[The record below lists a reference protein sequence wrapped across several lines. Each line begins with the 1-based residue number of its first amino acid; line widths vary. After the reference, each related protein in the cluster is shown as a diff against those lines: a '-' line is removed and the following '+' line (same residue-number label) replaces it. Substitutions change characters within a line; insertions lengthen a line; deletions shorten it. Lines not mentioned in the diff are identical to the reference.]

1 MKILFVTARF
11 PYPPFK
17 GDQSIPFHRL
27 KYMGDKHDITLLT
40 FYENKKELT
49 FLEKI
54 TPYCKQVITVKKS
67 FFRSFF
73 NMLVFGFFS
82 RFPFQVLYYQSRK
95 FKQQL
100 KKLMAENT
108 FDILHV
114 YMLRTAEYGKN
125 IQQPDMPKILELIDS
140 MQMNFQRRLEKE
152 KWLKKWLFKL
162 ELKRL
167 TSYEPEMVKN
177 YDRSIVVS
185 EKDKDFIDKDQV
197 IAIPLGI
204 DTREFRPQKSELPTN
219 KVIAFTGN
227 MGYFPN
233 KNAILW
239 FLKNCWE
246 IIKEQVPGTQLVIAG
261 KNPGPGIKKFNNGD
275 SVQVPGYVDSVA
287 SVLQE
292 ARLAIAPL
300 QSGSGMQ
307 FKILEAMAC
316 ALPVVTTSI
325 GLGTIP
331 AVNNESILVADD
343 PDDFIQCCIHLLTDD
358 SLADTI
364 GKKAMQI
371 VQQTFTWEKNIDR
384 LHRLYKELLL
394 IKEQQ

>member
-1 MKILFVTARF
+1 VTARF

-67 FFRSFF
+67 FFRSIF
-73 NMLVFGFFS
+73 NMLVFGLFS
-82 RFPFQVLYYQSRK
+82 RLPFQVLYYQSRK

-100 KKLMAENT
+100 TKLMVENS

-114 YMLRTAEYGKN
+114 YMLRIAEYGKD
-125 IQQPDMPKILELIDS
+125 IQNPGMPKILELIDS

-152 KWLKKWLFKL
+152 KWPKKWFFKL

-167 TSYEPEMVKN
+167 KTYEPEMVKN
-177 YDRSIVVS
+177 YHRSIVVS
-185 EKDKDFIDKDQV
+185 EKEKDFINHDRV
-197 IAIPLGI
+197 MAIPLGI
-204 DTREFRPQKSELPTN
+204 DTGEFHPGKNKLLKS

-246 IIKEQVPGTQLVIAG
+246 IIKEQVPGMQLVIAG
-261 KNPGPGIKKFNNGD
+261 KNPGPGIKKYKHDD
-275 SVQVPGYVDSVA
+275 SVQVLGYVDSVA
-287 SVLQE
+287 AVLQK
-292 ARLAIAPL
+292 AHLAIAPL

-316 ALPVVTTSI
+316 ALPVVTTRI

-331 AVNNESILVADD
+331 AVNNESILVANN
-343 PDDFIQCCIHLLTDD
+343 PEDFAQCCIRLLTDD
-358 SLADTI
+358 TLAESI
-364 GKKAMQI
+364 GKKALQI
-371 VQQTFTWEKNIDR
+371 VQQTFTWERNIDK
-384 LHRLYKELLL
+384 LYQLY
-394 IKEQQ
+394 EQERN

>member
-11 PYPPFK
+11 PFPPFK

-54 TPYCKQVITVKKS
+54 APYCKLVITVKKS
-67 FFRSFF
+67 FFRSLF
-73 NMLVFGFFS
+73 NMLVFGLFS
-82 RFPFQVLYYQSRK
+82 RLPFQVLYYQSRK

-100 KKLMAENT
+100 TKLMAET
-108 FDILHV
+108 SFDIFHV
-114 YMLRTAEYGKN
+114 YMLRLAEYGKN
-125 IQQPDMPKILELIDS
+125 IQHPGMPKILELIDS

-152 KWLKKWLFKL
+152 KWPKKWFFKL

-167 TSYEPEMVKN
+167 RTYEPQMVKN
-177 YDRSIVVS
+177 YHRSIVVS
-185 EKDKDFIDKDQV
+185 EKDKDFIKHDRV
-197 IAIPLGI
+197 VAIPLGI
-204 DTREFRPQKSELPTN
+204 NTREFSPRTNRLPKS

-239 FLKNCWE
+239 FLKKCWE
-246 IIKEQVPGTQLVIAG
+246 VIKKQVPGTQLIIAG
-261 KNPGPGIKKFNNGD
+261 KNPGPGIKKYKND
-275 SVQVPGYVDSVA
+275 KAVQVLGYVDSVA
-287 SVLQE
+287 TVLRE
-292 ARLAIAPL
+292 ARIAIAPL

-316 ALPVVTTSI
+316 ALPVVTTTI

-331 AVNNESILVADD
+331 AVNNESILIADD
-343 PDDFIQCCIHLLTDD
+343 PEDFAQYCIRLLIDDT
-358 SLADTI
+358 LAESI

-371 VQQTFTWEKNIDR
+371 VQQTFPWGKNIDS
-384 LHRLYKELLL
+384 LYKVYKDTLE
-394 IKEQQ
+394 KK

>member
-54 TPYCKQVITVKKS
+54 IPYCKQVITVKKS
-67 FFRSFF
+67 FFRSVF

-82 RFPFQVLYYQSRK
+82 RLPFQVLYYQSRI

-100 KKLMAENT
+100 KKLMAENS

-125 IQQPDMPKILELIDS
+125 IQQPNMPKILELIDS

-152 KWLKKWLFKL
+152 KWPKKWLFKL

-167 TSYEPEMVKN
+167 SVYEPKMINN
-177 YDRSIVVS
+177 YNRSIVVS
-185 EKDKDFIDKDQV
+185 EKDKVFINHDRV
-197 IAIPLGI
+197 MTIPLGI
-204 DTREFRPQKSELPTN
+204 DTGAFHPGKNRSATN

-246 IIKEQVPGTQLVIAG
+246 IIKKNIPGTKLVIAG
-261 KNPGPGIKKFNNGD
+261 KNPSPGIKKYNNGD
-275 SVQVPGYVDSVA
+275 SVQVLGYVNSVA
-287 SVLQE
+287 TVLRE

-316 ALPVVTTSI
+316 ALPVVTTTI

-331 AVNNESILVADD
+331 AVNNESILVSDD
-343 PDDFIQCCIHLLTDD
+343 PEDFAQCCIRLLIDET
-358 SLADTI
+358 LAEAI
-364 GKKAMQI
+364 GKKAMEL
-371 VQQTFTWEKNIDR
+371 VRQTFTWERNIDK
-384 LHRLYKELLL
+384 LYQLY
-394 IKEQQ
+394 EQERN

>member
-67 FFRSFF
+67 FFGSFF

-82 RFPFQVLYYQSRK
+82 RLPFQVLYYQSRI

-100 KKLMAENT
+100 KKLISENS

-125 IQQPDMPKILELIDS
+125 IQQPNMPKILELIDS
-140 MQMNFQRRLEKE
+140 MQMNFQRRLGKE
-152 KWLKKWLFKL
+152 KWPKKWLFKL

-167 TSYEPEMVKN
+167 RNYEAEMVNN
-177 YDRSIVVS
+177 YNCSIVVS
-185 EKDKDFIDKDQV
+185 DKDKNFINHDRV
-197 IAIPLGI
+197 MTIPLGI
-204 DTREFRPQKSELPTN
+204 DTGEFHPGENKLPTN

-246 IIKEQVPGTQLVIAG
+246 IIKKNVSEIGLVIAG
-261 KNPGPGIKKFNNGD
+261 KNPGSGIKKYNNGD
-275 SVQVPGYVDSVA
+275 SVQVLGYVNSVA
-287 SVLQE
+287 AVLRE

-316 ALPVVTTSI
+316 ALPVVTTTI
-325 GLGTIP
+325 GLGAIP
-331 AVNNESILVADD
+331 AVNNESILVSDD
-343 PDDFIQCCIHLLTDD
+343 PDDFAQCCIRLLTDD
-358 SLADTI
+358 TLAEAI
-364 GKKAMQI
+364 GKKAMQL
-371 VQQTFTWEKNIDR
+371 VQQTFTWEKNIDK
-384 LHRLYKELLL
+384 LYQLYEKERRG
-394 IKEQQ
+394 IDEE

>member
-27 KYMGDKHDITLLT
+27 KYMGDKHDISLLT
-40 FYENKKELT
+40 FYENKKELNY
-49 FLEKI
+49 LEKI
-54 TPYCKQVITVKKS
+54 IPYCKQVITIKKS
-67 FFRSFF
+67 SFRSLF
-73 NMLVFGFFS
+73 NMLVFGLFS
-82 RFPFQVLYYQSRK
+82 RLPFQVLYYQSRI

-100 KKLMAENT
+100 EKLIAENS

-125 IQQPDMPKILELIDS
+125 IQQSNMPKILELIDS

-152 KWLKKWLFKL
+152 KWPKKWLFKL

-167 TSYEPEMVKN
+167 TKYEPEMVKN

-185 EKDKDFIDKDQV
+185 EKDKDFINHDRV
-197 IAIPLGI
+197 MTIPLGI
-204 DTREFRPQKSELPTN
+204 DTEEFHPGKNKLSTN

-246 IIKEQVPGTQLVIAG
+246 NIKKKVPGIQLIIAG
-261 KNPGPGIKKFNNGD
+261 KNPGPSIKKYNNGN
-275 SVQVPGYVDSVA
+275 SMQVLGYVDSVA
-287 SVLQE
+287 TVLQE
-292 ARLAIAPL
+292 ARIAIAPL

-316 ALPVVTTSI
+316 ALPVVTTTI

-331 AVNNESILVADD
+331 AVNKKSILVADD
-343 PDDFIQCCIHLLTDD
+343 PNDFAQCCINLLTDD
-358 SLADTI
+358 SLAEAI
-364 GKKAMQI
+364 GKKAMQL
-371 VQQTFTWEKNIDR
+371 VQQTFTWEKNIDI
-384 LHRLYKELLL
+384 LHRLYKELLP

>member
-40 FYENKKELT
+40 FYENKKELN

-67 FFRSFF
+67 FFRSVF
-73 NMLVFGFFS
+73 NMLVFGLFS
-82 RFPFQVLYYQSRK
+82 RLPFQVLYYQSHI

-100 KKLMAENT
+100 KKLMAENS

-114 YMLRTAEYGKN
+114 YMLRTAEYGNN
-125 IQQPDMPKILELIDS
+125 IQQPNMPKILELIDS

-152 KWLKKWLFKL
+152 KWPKKWLFKL

-167 TSYEPEMVKN
+167 RKYEAEMVNN
-177 YDRSIVVS
+177 YNRSIVVS
-185 EKDKDFIDKDQV
+185 DKDKNFINHDRV
-197 IAIPLGI
+197 MTIPLGI
-204 DTREFRPQKSELPTN
+204 NTGEFHPGKNRSVTN

-246 IIKEQVPGTQLVIAG
+246 IIKKNLPETKLVIAG
-261 KNPGPGIKKFNNGD
+261 KNPGPGIKKYNNGD
-275 SVQVPGYVDSVA
+275 SVQVLGYVDSVA
-287 SVLQE
+287 NVLRE

-331 AVNNESILVADD
+331 AVNNESILVSDD
-343 PDDFIQCCIHLLTDD
+343 PEDFAQCCIRLLTDD
-358 SLADTI
+358 ILAESM
-364 GKKAMQI
+364 GKKAMQL
-371 VQQTFTWEKNIDR
+371 VQQSFTWERNIDS
-384 LHRLYKELLL
+384 LYRLYKELLT

>member
-27 KYMGDKHDITLLT
+27 KYMGNKHEITLLT

-54 TPYCKQVITVKKS
+54 TPYCKQVITVKNS
-67 FFRSFF
+67 FFRSLF
-73 NMLVFGFFS
+73 NMLVFGLFS
-82 RFPFQVLYYQSRK
+82 RLPFQVLYYQSRI

-100 KKLMAENT
+100 EKLIVENS

-114 YMLRTAEYGKN
+114 YMLRIAEYGKN
-125 IQQPDMPKILELIDS
+125 IQQPGMPKILELIDS
-140 MQMNFQRRLEKE
+140 MQINFQRRVEKE
-152 KWLKKWLFKL
+152 KWPKKWLFKL

-167 TSYEPEMVKN
+167 KTYEPEMVKN

-185 EKDKDFIDKDQV
+185 EKDKDFINHSRV
-197 IAIPLGI
+197 VTIPLGI
-204 DTREFRPQKSELPTN
+204 DTREFSPGKNKLPTN

-246 IIKEQVPGTQLVIAG
+246 VIKKQVPGTQLIIAG
-261 KNPGPGIKKFNNGD
+261 KNPGPGIKKYNNGD

-287 SVLQE
+287 AVLQE

-316 ALPVVTTSI
+316 TLPVVTSTI

-331 AVNNESILVADD
+331 ALNNESILVADD
-343 PDDFIQCCIHLLTDD
+343 PNDFAQCCIRLLTEDT
-358 SLADTI
+358 LAKTI

-371 VQQTFTWEKNIDR
+371 VQKTFTWEKNIDS
-384 LHRLYKELLL
+384 LHRLYEEVLDN
-394 IKEQQ
+394 EG

>member
-1 MKILFVTARF
+1 VTARF
-11 PYPPFK
+11 PFPPFK

-49 FLEKI
+49 SLEKI

-67 FFRSFF
+67 FFKSLF
-73 NMLVFGFFS
+73 NMLVFGLFS
-82 RFPFQVLYYQSRK
+82 RLPFQVLYYQSRK

-100 KKLMAENT
+100 TKLLAENR

-114 YMLRTAEYGKN
+114 YMLRIAEYGKN
-125 IQQPDMPKILELIDS
+125 IQQPGMPKILELIDS
-140 MQMNFQRRLEKE
+140 MQLNFQRRLEKE
-152 KWLKKWLFKL
+152 KWPKKWFFKL

-167 TSYEPEMVKN
+167 TTYEPEMLQN
-177 YDRSIVVS
+177 YHRSIVVS
-185 EKDKDFIDKDQV
+185 EKDKEFINHNRV

-204 DTREFRPQKSELPTN
+204 DTDEFCPGKNKLPKD

-246 IIKEQVPGTQLVIAG
+246 VIKKQVPGTQLVIAG
-261 KNPGPGIKKFNNGD
+261 KNPGPGIKKYKND
-275 SVQVPGYVDSVA
+275 DAVQVLGYVDSVA
-287 SVLQE
+287 AVLQK
-292 ARLAIAPL
+292 AHLAIAPL

-316 ALPVVTTSI
+316 ALPVVTTTI

-331 AVNNESILVADD
+331 AVNNESILTADD
-343 PDDFIQCCIHLLTDD
+343 PNDFVQCCILLLTNEN
-358 SLADTI
+358 LAESI

-371 VQQTFTWEKNIDR
+371 VQQTFTWERNIDK
-384 LHRLYKELLL
+384 LYQLY
-394 IKEQQ
+394 EQERS

>member
-27 KYMGDKHDITLLT
+27 KYMGDKHEITLLT
-40 FYENKKELT
+40 FYESKKELP

-67 FFRSFF
+67 FFRSLF
-73 NMLVFGFFS
+73 NMLVFGLFS
-82 RFPFQVLYYQSRK
+82 RLPFQALYYQSRI

-100 KKLMAENT
+100 KKLMAENS

-114 YMLRTAEYGKN
+114 YMLRTAGYGKN

-140 MQMNFQRRLEKE
+140 MQMNFQRRVEKE
-152 KWLKKWLFKL
+152 KWPKKWLFKL

-167 TSYEPEMVKN
+167 TKYEPEMVKN

-185 EKDKDFIDKDQV
+185 GKDKDFINHDRV
-197 IAIPLGI
+197 MAIPLGI
-204 DTREFRPQKSELPTN
+204 DTREFHPGKNKLPKG

-246 IIKEQVPGTQLVIAG
+246 TIKKQLPGTQLVIAG
-261 KNPGPGIKKFNNGD
+261 KNPGPGIKKYKNDD
-275 SVQVPGYVDSVA
+275 SVQVLGYVDSVA
-287 SVLQE
+287 AVLQK

-316 ALPVVTTSI
+316 ALPVVTTTI

-331 AVNNESILVADD
+331 AVNNESILAADD
-343 PDDFIQCCIHLLTDD
+343 PDDFAQCCIRLLTDD
-358 SLADTI
+358 TLAESI

-371 VQQTFTWEKNIDR
+371 VRQTFTWEKNIDS
-384 LHRLYKELLL
+384 LHQLYQELLL

>member
-11 PYPPFK
+11 PFPPFK

-67 FFRSFF
+67 FFRSLL
-73 NMLVFGFFS
+73 NMLAFGLFS
-82 RFPFQVLYYQSRK
+82 LHPFQVLYYQSRK

-100 KKLMAENT
+100 TKLMAENS

-114 YMLRTAEYGKN
+114 YMLRIAEYGKN
-125 IQQPDMPKILELIDS
+125 IQHPGTPKILELIDS

-152 KWLKKWLFKL
+152 KWPKKWFFKL

-167 TSYEPEMVKN
+167 ATYEPQMVKN
-177 YDRSIVVS
+177 YHRSIVVS
-185 EKDKDFIDKDQV
+185 EKDKDFINHDRVK
-197 IAIPLGI
+197 AIPLGI
-204 DTREFRPQKSELPTN
+204 DTREFSPGKNKLPKS

-246 IIKEQVPGTQLVIAG
+246 VIKKQVPGTQLVIAG
-261 KNPGPGIKKFNNGD
+261 KNPGPGIKKYKNDNA
-275 SVQVPGYVDSVA
+275 VQVLGYVDSVA
-287 SVLQE
+287 AVLQN

-331 AVNNESILVADD
+331 AVNSESILLADD
-343 PDDFIQCCIHLLTDD
+343 PEDFIQCCIRLLTDD
-358 SLADTI
+358 SLVESI

-371 VQQTFTWEKNIDR
+371 VQQTFTWERNIDK
-384 LHRLYKELLL
+384 LYQLY
-394 IKEQQ
+394 EQVRN